1 MFTNNIIHF
10 VPTNNSVSVVTV
22 CGTRP
27 YISIIL
33 ALFVEGN
40 NLQLVEEKCNDYM
53 VEFMTFYYPVT
64 SILSNLLKF
73 SLLR

>member
-27 YISIIL
+27 YISRIL
-33 ALFVEGN
+33 PLFVDGN
-40 NLQLVEEKCNDYM
+40 NLHVVVEKKNGYM
-53 VEFMTFYYPVT
+53 VEFITNSYLN
-64 SILSNLLKF
+64 ISNHMCDKTYL
-73 SLLR
+73 